1 VPQSEVH
8 AFVQLINGAFPQAGL
23 SLGRLSSRFD
33 GLTIQFRSKHSQL
46 RPRFLGVIN
55 THEQYDRI
63 RTDVPGCDFKVP
75 GLPVEREL
83 DEDDPEVQHY
93 EIQLFQALDLG
104 GNKKKGSSK
113 KATPQ
118 VREERQNQMRIDFK
132 DNLEM
137 VERFLGLRASKP
149 KGVSASSDWASN
161 SSRERSWEEERAELA
176 RIAALKAPPAAV
188 DYNKSPAFPFHSNV
202 VFVCLDVEAYEKD
215 NSKITEIGIST
226 LDTKN
231 LEGVAPGQAGSD
243 WRNKIRARHF
253 R

>member
-1 VPQSEVH
+1 MPQSEAH
-8 AFVQLINGAFPQAGL
+8 DFVQTINNAFPQAGL

-55 THEQYDRI
+55 NQEQYERI
-63 RTDVPGCDFKVP
+63 RTKVPGCDFKVP

-83 DEDDPEVQHY
+83 DEDDPEVEQY
-93 EIQLFQALDLG
+93 DLQLFQALDLG

-118 VREERQNQMRIDFK
+118 VREEQQTRMQLDSK

-137 VERFLGLRASKP
+137 VERFLGLRASKSKTVSVSSGWESIP
-149 KGVSASSDWASN
+149 K
-161 SSRERSWEEERAELA
+161 ERSWEEERAELA
-176 RIAALKAPPAAV
+176 RIAALKAPPAAI
-188 DYNKSPAFPFHSNV
+188 DYNKPPAFPFHSNV
-202 VFVCLDVEAYEKD
+202 VFVCVDVEAYEKD
-215 NSKITEIGIST
+215 SSKITEIGIST
-226 LDTKN
+226 LDTKK
-231 LEGVAPGQAGSD
+231 LEGVAPGQAASD